1 MLGENIRDI
10 RKQKGM
16 TQEELANRIGVVRQT
31 VSKWEKN
38 LSVPDADLLQRIAQ
52 VLEVPVS
59 ALLGAKIEMEDH
71 PNDLAVQL
79 ARINEQL
86 SIKNTR
92 AKRIWKTVGFVL
104 IAYVLIYLIL
114 FALNVADF
122 NSVREEHTAIEMVE
136 DGK

>member
-59 ALLGAKIEMEDH
+59 ALLGAKIEIEDH
-71 PNDLAVQL
+71 SNDLAVQL
-79 ARINEQL
+79 SRINEQL

-92 AKRIWKTVGFVL
+92 AKRIWKAVGFVL

-114 FALNVADF
+114 FALNVVDF
-122 NSVREEHTAIEMVE
+122 NSVWEEHTTIEMVE

>member
-1 MLGENIRDI
+1 
-10 RKQKGM
+10 
-16 TQEELANRIGVVRQT
+16 
-31 VSKWEKN
+31 
-38 LSVPDADLLQRIAQ
+38 
-52 VLEVPVS
+52 
-59 ALLGAKIEMEDH
+59 MEDH

>member
-59 ALLGAKIEMEDH
+59 ALLGAKIEMEDQSS
-71 PNDLAVQL
+71 DLAVQL
-79 ARINEQL
+79 
-86 SIKNTR
+86 
-92 AKRIWKTVGFVL
+92 
-104 IAYVLIYLIL
+104 
-114 FALNVADF
+114 
-122 NSVREEHTAIEMVE
+122 
-136 DGK
+136 

>member
-1 MLGENIRDI
+1 M
-10 RKQKGM
+10 
-16 TQEELANRIGVVRQT
+16 
-31 VSKWEKN
+31 EKN

-59 ALLGAKIEMEDH
+59 ALLGAKIEIEDH
-71 PNDLAVQL
+71 SNDLAVQL
-79 ARINEQL
+79 SRINEQL

-92 AKRIWKTVGFVL
+92 AKRIWKAVGFVL

-122 NSVREEHTAIEMVE
+122 NSVREEHTTIEMVE

>member
-59 ALLGAKIEMEDH
+59 ALLGAKIEIEDH
-71 PNDLAVQL
+71 SNDLAVQL
-79 ARINEQL
+79 SRINEQL

-92 AKRIWKTVGFVL
+92 AKRIWKAVGFVL

-114 FALNVADF
+114 FALNVVDF
-122 NSVREEHTAIEMVE
+122 NSVREEHTTIEMVE